1 MALKLV
7 RKKKA
12 KSASAGRKKKSEIE
26 KFKNAID
33 VQLRLA
39 SGEKVKKGRG
49 FAKSW
54 MEDGKEY
61 GVEKVLAPRVGKRA
75 LYSKSA
81 LVVDMKQKKP
91 PTKELTCFGCAS
103 GSARQAHR
111 RMDCCEPWP
120 GGPRDG
126 LALRS
131 R

>member
-12 KSASAGRKKKSEIE
+12 KAAAAGRRRKSEIE
-26 KFKNAID
+26 KFTDAVD

-39 SGEKVKKGRG
+39 FGEKVKKGKG

-61 GVEKVLAPRVGKRA
+61 GVEKVLVPRVGNRP
-75 LYSKSA
+75 LYSRSA

-91 PTKELTCFGCAS
+91 PTKELKEL
-103 GSARQAHR
+103 R
-111 RMDCCEPWP
+111 
-120 GGPRDG
+120 G
-126 LALRS
+126 LAADGKLSNRISMALRKQKKAVAVKKS
-131 R
+131 

>member
-7 RKKKA
+7 RKKKVKPA
-12 KSASAGRKKKSEIE
+12 AADRKKKSEIE

-61 GVEKVLAPRVGKRA
+61 GVEKVLAPRVGTRL
-75 LYSKSA
+75 LYPKSA

-91 PTKELTCFGCAS
+91 PTKELNEL
-103 GSARQAHR
+103 R
-111 RMDCCEPWP
+111 
-120 GGPRDG
+120 G
-126 LALRS
+126 LAADGKLSNRIYVALRKQTKV
-131 R
+131 